1 MQLSNSSLL
10 QNHQWKQDL
19 KHQELRVATIAALS
33 QQIKGKKEILLLEFN
48 FTRRNSA
55 SYLRIMSVKQSCLKL
70 LRCSMK
76 IWHTYHISIIK

>member
-33 QQIKGKKEILLLEFN
+33 QQIKGKKEISLLEFN

-70 LRCSMK
+70 LRRSMK

>member
-33 QQIKGKKEILLLEFN
+33 QQIKGKKVIPLLGFN
-48 FTRRNSA
+48 FTRRKFS
-55 SYLRIMSVKQSCLKL
+55 
-70 LRCSMK
+70 
-76 IWHTYHISIIK
+76 